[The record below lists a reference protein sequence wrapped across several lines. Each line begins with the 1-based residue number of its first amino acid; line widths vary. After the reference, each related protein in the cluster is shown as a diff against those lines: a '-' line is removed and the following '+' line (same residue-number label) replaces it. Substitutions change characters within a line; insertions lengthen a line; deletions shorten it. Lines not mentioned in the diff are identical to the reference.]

1 MKKSIIA
8 FIIICST
15 VLSACYYD
23 NNVRIGF
30 DSDFNENS
38 NGLSILAA
46 DRYTEM
52 LTLAGSVTAQTGSVE
67 VIITDPNGN
76 IAWTKTFTAPCDE
89 DIFTDIE
96 SMHGY
101 WKFNYI
107 SHDGTGHIDLHLYN

>member
-30 DSDFNENS
+30 DSDFNESS

-46 DRYTEM
+46 DRYTET
-52 LTLAGSVTAQTGSVE
+52 LTLAGSISVTTGSVE
-67 VIITDPNGN
+67 VIISDPNGN
-76 IAWTKTFTAPCDE
+76 IAWTQTFTAPCE
-89 DIFTDIE
+89 EIFLQILSRCTD
-96 SMHGY
+96 
-101 WKFNYI
+101 
-107 SHDGTGHIDLHLYN
+107 TGSLIM